1 MPFGERED
9 ELWEAMKPRFKPR
22 IVGDP
27 NARYAK
33 SIVNGTGAFAP
44 PT

>member
-9 ELWEAMKPRFKPR
+9 ELWEAMKPQFKPR
-22 IVGDP
+22 LISDP

-33 SIVNGTGAFAP
+33 SIVEDTGQFAP
-44 PT
+44 RR